1 MSLVTITEACRHI
14 VMYTAEKNKLNKSTR
29 DTLDDLLKNRV
40 EIARREE
47 STELTD
53 SAMWALF
60 RAKRVNHEEI
70 LRVIGFRN

>member
-14 VMYTAEKNKLNKSTR
+14 VMYTAEKNKLNKTTR
-29 DTLDDLLKNRV
+29 ETLDDLLKARV
-40 EIARREE
+40 DIARREE
-47 STELTD
+47 TIDLTD

>member
-1 MSLVTITEACRHI
+1 MSLGTVTEACRHI
-14 VMYTAEKNKLNKSTR
+14 VMYTAEKNKLNKTAR
-29 DTLDDLLKNRV
+29 DSLDELLKARV
-40 EIARREE
+40 DIARREE
-47 STELTD
+47 SMDITD